1 MLAQRVVLVD
11 IQNNKRTRGNCISL
25 SRCICICIYSCSC
38 SCICCSN
45 CISVPAAF
53 PFDSTGYNFLPFAYF
68 IMTATPRVVK
78 DEEARRE
85 RGWGCQAVERERE
98 RECSMRKS
106 FVCALSR
113 VKSSLWLPLP
123 TFPLLPLLLRPKID
137 DQTMIKIY
145 LLLFFMARLSL
156 CGVEGGG
163 QAGVGKQCVICL
175 MIMLINYES
184 ITL

>member
-25 SRCICICIYSCSC
+25 SRCICICICIYSCSS

-53 PFDSTGYNFLPFAYF
+53 PFGSTGYNFLPFAYF

-85 RGWGCQAVERERE
+85 RGWGCQALERERGRE
-98 RECSMRKS
+98 RVQHAEELCVRLIACQIIVMIAVTYFP
-106 FVCALSR
+106 FVAPS
-113 VKSSLWLPLP
+113 PLA
-123 TFPLLPLLLRPKID
+123 
-137 DQTMIKIY
+137 Q
-145 LLLFFMARLSL
+145 
-156 CGVEGGG
+156 
-163 QAGVGKQCVICL
+163 
-175 MIMLINYES
+175 N
-184 ITL
+184 

>member
-38 SCICCSN
+38 ICCSN

-53 PFDSTGYNFLPFAYF
+53 PFGSTGYNFLPFAYF

-98 RECSMRKS
+98 RESAACGRAL
-106 FVCALSR
+106 CAPYR
-113 VKSSLWLPLP
+113 VSNH
-123 TFPLLPLLLRPKID
+123 RYD
-137 DQTMIKIY
+137 CRY
-145 LLLFFMARLSL
+145 LLSL
-156 CGVEGGG
+156 CWPFSFSPKLMIKRWLKCICYCFLWLDWV
-163 QAGVGKQCVICL
+163 GVGRREEVRL
-175 MIMLINYES
+175 VLES
-184 ITL
+184 NAWSA